1 MNLLADNQLALTRRE
16 FLGRG
21 GTGIGAAALASLL
34 GPGLGQAAGGGRAGF
49 PQIAAKAKRVIY
61 LTQSGAPSH
70 TDLFDYKPGLQA
82 WRGKELPPSVRMGQR
97 LTTMTAK
104 QKLAIQPTEFK
115 FSRHGQSGAWLS
127 ELLPGIGAAA
137 DEICFIKS
145 MHTEAINHSPGMTL
159 FMTGSQI
166 PGRPSMGAWLNYG
179 LGSVSQE
186 LPGYVV
192 MMSRDQ
198 HGTCGQLLF
207 DYYYGSGFLP
217 SRLQGVKF
225 RTSGEPVLYLSNPK
239 GVSREVRRG
248 LLDDLAKLN
257 EMKFREVGDPE
268 ITTRI
273 SQYEMAYRMQMSV
286 PELTDL
292 SDEPDHVFDLYGK
305 HSRTPG
311 TYAANCI
318 LARRLA
324 ERGVRFIQ
332 LFHVGWDTHG
342 SLSQQLRMQCDDTD
356 MASGALIQDLRMRGL
371 LEDTSGDLGR
381 GIRPHAVRAGR
392 GGLAQVWP
400 RPPRSRLHG
409 LDGRGWGE
417 AGLRPR
423 RDGRLRLQRRPRP
436 GACARFSGHNPASAR
451 HRSRAVDLQV
461 PRPPPPADRRARP
474 SGATRPLLTACPLG
488 QAALACRSRGCEK
501 KRQPNG

>member
-1 MNLLADNQLALTRRE
+1 MAENRLALTRRE

-21 GTGIGAAALASLL
+21 ATGIGAAALASLL
-34 GPGLGQAAGGGRAGF
+34 GQRLGNAAAHSETGF
-49 PQIAAKAKRVIY
+49 PQFPAKAKRIIY

-70 TDLFDYKPGLQA
+70 TDLYDYKPDLKA
-82 WRGKELPPSVRMGQR
+82 WRGKELPASIRMGQR
-97 LTTMTAK
+97 LTTMTAQ
-104 QKLAIQPTEFK
+104 QKLAIQPTEFA
-115 FSRHGQSGAWLS
+115 FSQHGQSGIWLS
-127 ELLPGIGAAA
+127 ELLPGIGAVA
-137 DEICFIKS
+137 DEICLIKS

-166 PGRPSMGAWLNYG
+166 PGRPSMGSWLNYG
-179 LGSVSQE
+179 LGSESEE

-225 RTSGEPVLYLSNPK
+225 RTSGEPVLYLTNPK

-248 LLDDLAKLN
+248 LLNDLAKLN

-273 SQYEMAYRMQMSV
+273 AQYEMAYRMQMSV
-286 PELTDL
+286 PELTNL
-292 SDEPDHVFDLYGK
+292 SDEPDYIFDLYGK

-356 MASGALIQDLRMRGL
+356 LASGALIQDLRARGL
-371 LEDTSGDLGR
+371 LEDTLVIWAGEFGRTPYVQGTVDSPKYGRDHHGRAFSVWMAGAGVKSGFVHGETDDFAYNVTRDSVHVHDFQATILHLLG
-381 GIRPHAVRAGR
+381 IHHEQLTFKYQGR
-392 GGLAQVWP
+392 HHRLTDVHGRVVQQVLA
-400 RPPRSRLHG
+400 
-409 LDGRGWGE
+409 
-417 AGLRPR
+417 
-423 RDGRLRLQRRPRP
+423 
-436 GACARFSGHNPASAR
+436 
-451 HRSRAVDLQV
+451 
-461 PRPPPPADRRARP
+461 
-474 SGATRPLLTACPLG
+474 
-488 QAALACRSRGCEK
+488 
-501 KRQPNG
+501 

>member
-1 MNLLADNQLALTRRE
+1 MAKRLGVVSGPFNGWILLADNQLALNAARVPWAR
-16 FLGRG
+16 GHRHRRG
-21 GTGIGAAALASLL
+21 GPGFAAWARAWPSG
-34 GPGLGQAAGGGRAGF
+34 GPAGRTGF
-49 PQIAAKAKRVIY
+49 PQIVAKAKRVIY

-225 RTSGEPVLYLSNPK
+225 RTTGEPVLYLSNPK

-371 LEDTSGDLGR
+371 LEDTLVIWAGEFGRTPYVQGEVDSPKYGRDHHGRAFTVWMAGAGVKPGFVHGETDDFAYNVARDPVHVHDFQATILHLLGIDHEQLTFKFQGR
-381 GIRPHAVRAGR
+381 HHRLTDVHGQVVRPV
-392 GGLAQVWP
+392 L
-400 RPPRSRLHG
+400 S
-409 LDGRGWGE
+409 
-417 AGLRPR
+417 
-423 RDGRLRLQRRPRP
+423 
-436 GACARFSGHNPASAR
+436 
-451 HRSRAVDLQV
+451 
-461 PRPPPPADRRARP
+461 
-474 SGATRPLLTACPLG
+474 
-488 QAALACRSRGCEK
+488 
-501 KRQPNG
+501 